1 MESQN
6 KNNAQKIIE
15 SAMEK
20 MNQVSTNQTVGSAIK
35 NDLGQMVI
43 PLSTVTVAVL
53 SGGGEYGDIKIA
65 REVGDHFAGGVL
77 TVSSLKP
84 SCFLVDNGSGFTVVN
99 NNDILE
105 SFNTLIKFLAEKIK

>member
-35 NDLGQMVI
+35 NDLGRFDEAKKAWDRVKQKGSPEAYAKASVNE
-43 PLSTVTVAVL
+43 PNKELLSRGKAPVL
-53 SGGGEYGDIKIA
+53 WNGNAQSNL
-65 REVGDHFAGGVL
+65 EV
-77 TVSSLKP
+77 
-84 SCFLVDNGSGFTVVN
+84 
-99 NNDILE
+99 
-105 SFNTLIKFLAEKIK
+105 